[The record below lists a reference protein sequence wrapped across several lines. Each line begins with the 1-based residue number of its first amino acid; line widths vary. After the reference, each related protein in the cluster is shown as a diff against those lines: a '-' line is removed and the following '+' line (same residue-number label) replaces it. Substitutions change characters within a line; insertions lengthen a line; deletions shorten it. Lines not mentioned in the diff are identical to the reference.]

1 MLVGFLN
8 DYYQANLKSIHDVAG
23 NQHLIGYSKVF
34 KGPLFVKIFKE
45 RDMFYAEQHVNQ
57 VYYPEIYL
65 DSVIFGDS
73 YVVTLKDRK
82 LKDISTK
89 KISPERA
96 YAFGQLLGDFHKKL
110 TGKATVHQSNK
121 RLSEQIQY
129 HVNKLQETEY
139 ETTVNDVQQM
149 LKSDFEHADMEY
161 IQLPKVVL
169 HGDFSIRNIMNY
181 RGKDILIDF
190 ERSHMGTPY
199 QDFIKFFYN
208 EVREPALRNEF
219 IKGYVTMHDFEIPR
233 KSVQRCLL
241 FLCAL
246 DICEYN
252 ATHPKRKFGE
262 MPGAMLETIK
272 KNDAVLAL

>member
-1 MLVGFLN
+1 MLVEFLN

-34 KGPLFVKIFKE
+34 KSPLFVKIFKE

-65 DSVIFGDS
+65 DSVIFGDR
-73 YVVTLKDRK
+73 YVVTLKDRE
-82 LKDISTK
+82 LKEISAQ
-89 KISPERA
+89 KISPKRA

-110 TGKATVHQSNK
+110 TGKATVHQSDK

-129 HVNKLQETEY
+129 HVTKLQTTEY
-139 ETTVNDVQQM
+139 EAVVNEVQR
-149 LKSDFEHADMEY
+149 LLTPDFERADMEY
-161 IQLPKVVL
+161 AQLPKVVL
-169 HGDFSIRNIMNY
+169 HGDFSTRNIMNY
-181 RGKDILIDF
+181 RGKKILIDF

-208 EVREPALRNEF
+208 EVKKPALRHSF
-219 IKGYVTMHDFEIPR
+219 IKGYETRHDFEIPG
-233 KSVQRCLL
+233 KEVQRCLL

-252 ATHPKRKFGE
+252 VTHPERKFGE
-262 MPGAMLETIK
+262 MPTAMLETIQ